1 MQYEPSLPLTADT
14 QSMLHT
20 RSGLPS
26 LCWGAIL
33 GGTVAAIGIHILLT
47 ALGVGAGLATFSPIT
62 DTNPAASF
70 SVGATIEYWSDMQTG
85 RKETATTER
94 HEKT

>member
-14 QSMLHT
+14 HSKLHT
-20 RSGLPS
+20 RSGLSS

-33 GGTVAAIGIHILLT
+33 GGRVAAIGIHILLT

-62 DTNPAASF
+62 DTNPAANF
-70 SVGATIEYWSDMQTG
+70 SVGAAIE
-85 RKETATTER
+85 
-94 HEKT
+94 